1 MSLRKNAILWIVSTL
16 VLVVGFALGVVGV
29 GQNDQ
34 LVKKLVRTP
43 AGCASTVRVDN
54 AGTYYVYIETRG
66 RVASLDGCD
75 NETRTYD
82 LDEAPSVDVRVFD
95 ASDQLLDQSRDDS
108 VSYDTPAGA
117 GDSIASIDIDEPG
130 RFVIEVRSDDPS
142 AVVAFG
148 RSAAIEAN
156 RMVLSAAAVVML
168 GGLLMLISLIAT
180 VRRRR
185 RARGSAAVVV
195 YGSDSPT
202 VTWAP
207 PRPEDRAWSVRDDAE
222 Q

>member
-1 MSLRKNAILWIVSTL
+1 MSSRRNAILWIVSTL

-34 LVKKLVRTP
+34 MVKKLVRTP
-43 AGCASTVRVDN
+43 AGCASTVRVDK
-54 AGTYYVYIETRG
+54 AGTYYVYVETRG

-75 NETRTYD
+75 NETRAYD
-82 LDEAPSVDVRVFD
+82 IDDAPSVDVRVYD
-95 ASDQLLDQSRDDS
+95 SSDQLLDQNRDDS
-108 VSYDTPAGA
+108 VAYDTPAGA
-117 GDSIASIDIDEPG
+117 ATRLHRSTSINRTFRHRGAI
-130 RFVIEVRSDDPS
+130 DDPS

-156 RMVLSAAAVVML
+156 RTVLSAAAVVML